1 MGQKLITINRR
12 RIPRAMP
19 FPLQEPLPKST
30 VRPYF
35 IGFLLVGFS
44 PILLLVLNNQKG
56 NAVPPHILNQDTGLL
71 EDKEQK
77 KEQPRMQLHGFS
89 FHADKIILLD
99 FDCVESYKHF
109 SNCNFINYKYESWEI
124 MIDRPAY
131 LFVLL

>member
-1 MGQKLITINRR
+1 MLIVDCCSFFSSSQPGLTLVVSKLKCISKLRRAPFQHQHRALNSFLGKIRAKMGQKLITINRR

-77 KEQPRMQLHGFS
+77 KE
-89 FHADKIILLD
+89 
-99 FDCVESYKHF
+99 
-109 SNCNFINYKYESWEI
+109 
-124 MIDRPAY
+124 
-131 LFVLL
+131 